1 MRTSQNKKKKRKN
14 SQLRDVWRKLKMNKI
29 AMVSMVVI
37 LIFLVIAIIGP
48 WIMPYGYEEQDYDA
62 VLQFPNAEHWFG
74 TDNFGRDI
82 FSRILYGCRYTM
94 FIGFGATIMAAVFG
108 SVLGLLAAYYKR
120 LDNIIMRLMDVL
132 IGMPGMTLLILI
144 IAALGSDIRIMVL
157 AIAISYTPSFARV
170 IRGAALSVINQE
182 YIEACTAIGADD
194 KRILFHHIFPNSMAP
209 VIVQFSLTAGLSI
222 LLGASLSFVG
232 MGVAP
237 PTPEWGLMVSDG
249 RSYLYS
255 EWYMSIIP
263 GLAIILIT
271 TALNY
276 LGDGI
281 RDALDPRLNK

>member
-1 MRTSQNKKKKRKN
+1 MKTRRSKRSN
-14 SQLRDVWRKLKMNKI
+14 GQLSDVWRKLKMNKV
-29 AMVSMVVI
+29 AMASLFIIMM
-37 LIFLVIAIIGP
+37 LLLVAVAGP
-48 WIMPYGYEEQDYDA
+48 WIAPYDYAYQDHTA
-62 VLQFPNAEHWFG
+62 ILQLPNAQHIFG

-82 FSRILYGCRYTM
+82 FSRILNGCRYTI

-108 SVLGLLAAYYKR
+108 SVLGLLAAYYKK
-120 LDNIIMRLMDVL
+120 LDNIIMRAMDVL

-144 IAALGSDIRIMVL
+144 IAVLGSDIKIMVL

-182 YIEACTAIGADD
+182 YIEACSAIGASDR
-194 KRILFHHIFPNSMAP
+194 RILFHHVFPNSMAP
-209 VIVQFSLTAGLSI
+209 VIIQFSLTAGLSI

-232 MGVAP
+232 MGVQP

-249 RSYLYS
+249 RSYLKEAS
-255 EWYMSIIP
+255 WHMSVIP
-263 GLAIILIT
+263 GLALILET

-276 LGDGI
+276 LGDGL

>member
-1 MRTSQNKKKKRKN
+1 VKVKKSARKN
-14 SQLRDVWRKLKMNKI
+14 TQLHDVWRKLKMNKM
-29 AMVSMVVI
+29 AMVSLFVI
-37 LIFLVIAIIGP
+37 VAVLIIAVIGP
-48 WIMPYGYEEQDYDA
+48 WIAPYDYAYQNYDA
-62 VLQFPNAEHWFG
+62 VQQFPNAQHIFG

-82 FSRILYGCRYTM
+82 FSRILYGCRYTV

-108 SVLGLLAAYYKR
+108 SVLGLLAAYYKK
-120 LDNIIMRLMDVL
+120 LDNLIMRIMDVL

-144 IAALGSDIRIMVL
+144 IAVLGSDIRIMVL

-170 IRGAALSVINQE
+170 TRGAALSVINQE

-194 KRILFHHIFPNSMAP
+194 KRILLHHVFPNSMAP
-209 VIVQFSLTAGLSI
+209 VIIQFSLTAGLSI

-232 MGVAP
+232 MGVQS

-249 RSYLYS
+249 RSYLRS
-255 EWYMSIIP
+255 AWYMSIIP
-263 GLAIILIT
+263 GLAIILVT

>member
-1 MRTSQNKKKKRKN
+1 MRTKKEKRNN
-14 SQLRDVWRKLKMNKI
+14 SQVREIWRKLKMNKV
-29 AMVSMVVI
+29 AMVSLVVI
-37 LIFLVIAIIGP
+37 VLILLVAIVGA
-48 WIMPYGYEEQDYDA
+48 WITPYGYAEQNQDA
-62 VLQFPNAEHWFG
+62 VLLLPNAEHIFG

-82 FSRILYGCRYTM
+82 FSRILYGCRYTV
-94 FIGFGATIMAAVFG
+94 FIGFGATTMAAVFG
-108 SVLGLLAAYYKR
+108 SILGLLAAYYKR
-120 LDNIIMRLMDVL
+120 LDNIIMRAMDVL

-144 IAALGSDIRIMVL
+144 IAVLGSDIKIMVL

-182 YIEACTAIGADD
+182 YIEACSAIGANDR
-194 KRILFHHIFPNSMAP
+194 RILLHHVFPNSMAP

-232 MGVAP
+232 MGVQP

-249 RSYLYS
+249 RSYLKA
-255 EWYMSIIP
+255 ETWHMSVIP
-263 GLAIILIT
+263 GLAIILVT

-276 LGDGI
+276 LGDGL